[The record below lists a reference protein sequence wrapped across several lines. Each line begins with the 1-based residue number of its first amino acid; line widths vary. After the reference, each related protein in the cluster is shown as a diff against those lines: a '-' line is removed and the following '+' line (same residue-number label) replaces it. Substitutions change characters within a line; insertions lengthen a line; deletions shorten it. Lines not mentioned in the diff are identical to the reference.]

1 MTGGGVRVVLTTAAS
16 AADAERIARH
26 LVERRLAACVNV
38 VGGVTSHYRWEGKL
52 ERGEEVLLVIKSR
65 ADLRERLREALVA
78 IHPYDLPEVVE
89 LDVAGGHPPYLD
101 WVRAS
106 CG

>member
-1 MTGGGVRVVLTTAAS
+1 MNDAGVRLVLTTVAN
-16 AADAERIARH
+16 AADAERLARH
-26 LVERRLAACVNV
+26 LVEQRLAACVNV
-38 VGGVTSHYRWEGKL
+38 VGGVVSHYRWQGKL
-52 ERGEEVLLVIKSR
+52 ERSDEVLLVIKSR

-101 WVRAS
+101 WVREA
-106 CG
+106 GG